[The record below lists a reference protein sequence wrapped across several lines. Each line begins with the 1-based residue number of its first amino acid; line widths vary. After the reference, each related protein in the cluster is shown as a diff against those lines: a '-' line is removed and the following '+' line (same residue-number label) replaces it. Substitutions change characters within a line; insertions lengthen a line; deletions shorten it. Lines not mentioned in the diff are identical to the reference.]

1 MQLSVEALDDLVM
14 LINNRS
20 LEKDKRILLAA
31 AAKAYGHGGE
41 KRVKD
46 LTGMAF
52 STLRRGRNDAEKELG
67 RSTVGDHV
75 IEIQPQPTVSDK
87 VEQGEKNDDNFA
99 KQCCLL
105 ILRLFYMNPY
115 DADKDFYEQF
125 DCRMKKMLR
134 TLEAMTE
141 GSDEE

>member
-52 STLRRGRNDAEKELG
+52 STLRRGRNEPQCKIMGGCKPLGWSVCIMIVHEGTAGEL
-67 RSTVGDHV
+67 TV
-75 IEIQPQPTVSDK
+75 T
-87 VEQGEKNDDNFA
+87 
-99 KQCCLL
+99 
-105 ILRLFYMNPY
+105 
-115 DADKDFYEQF
+115 
-125 DCRMKKMLR
+125 
-134 TLEAMTE
+134 
-141 GSDEE
+141 